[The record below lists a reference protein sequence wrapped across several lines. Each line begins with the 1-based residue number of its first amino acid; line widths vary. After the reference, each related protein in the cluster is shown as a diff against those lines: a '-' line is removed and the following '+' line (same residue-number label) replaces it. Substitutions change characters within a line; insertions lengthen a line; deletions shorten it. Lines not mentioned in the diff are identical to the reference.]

1 VILTPRRVRPSLGP
15 VVVSLA
21 AGIAVLLFG
30 VLVNGCQIN
39 KLLGR
44 PGVGGSEG
52 PLLVTPAI
60 VRDSALAGTTVER
73 RSSIQVTNGGRW
85 SATNDSLWIDV
96 IPSAG
101 VGART
106 VTVTLDP
113 EGLKPGAHRGSVT
126 LSGSETTDAVTV
138 PVTFVIQQPVL
149 RVDPKSVDR
158 TVYSGNAK
166 VSAVLTVSN
175 RGTGPLVWTASNKS
189 SWLDLETVAG
199 VGEGQIT
206 LTMSSSGLKEGTY
219 RDTVVVVAV
228 GAVGS
233 PVKIPVTFKR
243 RRND

>member
-1 VILTPRRVRPSLGP
+1 M
-15 VVVSLA
+15 
-21 AGIAVLLFG
+21 LLFG
-30 VLVNGCQIN
+30 LLVNGCQIN

-52 PLLVTPAI
+52 PLVVSPGI
-60 VRDSALAGTTVER
+60 VRDSALAGTTAER
-73 RSSIQVTNGGRW
+73 RSNIQVTNGGRW

-106 VTVTLDP
+106 VTVALDP

-126 LSGSETTDAVTV
+126 LSGADTTEAVTV

-149 RVDPKSVDR
+149 KIDPKSIER
-158 TVYSGNAK
+158 TVWSGNAQVTSTLK
-166 VSAVLTVSN
+166 LSN
-175 RGTGPLVWTASNKS
+175 QGTGPLVWTASNKAA
-189 SWLDLETVAG
+189 WLKLETVAG
-199 VGEGQIT
+199 VGDGEIRV
-206 LTMSSSGLKEGTY
+206 TMSSSGLNEGTY

-233 PVKIPVTFKR
+233 PMKIPVTFKR
-243 RRND
+243 RKND